1 MNLDLL
7 YNAKSGDLEARNF
20 FIEENK
26 KFIHRYACIICKK
39 YLSWENDDELSVA
52 LMAFNYAIDSF
63 KSGDFRAYSKIV
75 IKNKLI
81 DYFRKAS
88 KNEIP
93 VDDEIIANA
102 IEYQQPYDENL
113 DRASQIIIF
122 KDTIKEFGISI
133 NDLLNCSPKHKD
145 TRKKLMNLA
154 FDISKQ
160 REMSQYI
167 MKNKMLPTKDI
178 ISKSGVSRKFID
190 EWRKYIIALVIIFY
204 DNRLDSIKE
213 YILEEV

>member
-7 YNAKSGDLEARNF
+7 YNAKSGDMEARNF

-63 KSGDFRAYSKIV
+63 KSGDFKSYSKIV

-93 VDDEIIANA
+93 IDDEIIANV
-102 IEYQQPYDENL
+102 IESQQTFDEKL

-122 KDTIKEFGISI
+122 KDTMKEFGISI
-133 NDLLNCSPKHKD
+133 NDLLNSSPKHKD

-190 EWRKYIIALVIIFY
+190 EWRKYIIALVIIFC

-213 YILEEV
+213 YIL